1 MNHKTGVK
9 CHNSFDILMERE
21 TEDTRNLN
29 QSKTKTIL
37 IPTKTLEPKSE
48 QYNINN
54 ITILLLEKII
64 ADYEEKY
71 EIEMVTIEIIE
82 SLV

>member
-1 MNHKTGVK
+1 MKY
-9 CHNSFDILMERE
+9 HNSFNILTKRE
-21 TEDTRNLN
+21 IDDTRNLN
-29 QSKTKTIL
+29 QSKTETIL
-37 IPTKTLEPKSE
+37 IPTKILESKSD
-48 QYNINN
+48 QYNIGN

-71 EIEMVTIEIIE
+71 EIKIVTIETME